1 MLEDLGIRKAVDYA
15 ERVGIGT
22 MPAVPS
28 LALGAGEVTL
38 ESLTT
43 AYSVFATGGL
53 RRTPIYIKRVEDAEG
68 QVLYSTPYESSQ
80 VISPQTAFLMSHML
94 ADVVNHGTAYP
105 ARQLGF
111 RLPAA
116 GKTGTTNDYRD
127 AWFVGYTPR
136 LVTGVWVGFDQP
148 QTIVSRGYAA
158 TVAVPIWAGFMRK
171 ATDGD
176 PAEWYK
182 APAGVVGA
190 QVCRLSG
197 KRPTENCQGEFMQT
211 SDGSSSSVPSVYTEY
226 FVRGTQ
232 PDDYC
237 DLHQRSIFSRMAGWI
252 GGASPSAPIQN
263 RVGERRASEDDEVV
277 REAETRRDERQ
288 AEAQPQEPPKKKR
301 GFWSRVF
308 GIGKSDEKKPKK

>member
-1 MLEDLGIRKAVDYA
+1 
-15 ERVGIGT
+15 
-22 MPAVPS
+22 
-28 LALGAGEVTL
+28 LGAGEVTL

-53 RRTPIYIKRVEDAEG
+53 RRTPIYIKRVEDSEG
-68 QVLYSTPYESSQ
+68 KVLYTSPYESSQ
-80 VISPQTAFLMSHML
+80 VISQQTAFLMTHML

-148 QTIVSRGYAA
+148 QTILSRGYAA
-158 TVAVPIWAGFMRK
+158 TVAVPLWAGFMRK
-171 ATDGD
+171 ATEGD

-182 APAGVVGA
+182 APAGIVA
-190 QVCRLSG
+190 TQVCRLSG
-197 KRPTENCQGEFMQT
+197 KRPTENCQGEFIQT
-211 SDGSSSSVPSVYTEY
+211 GDGSYSTVSSVYTEY
-226 FVRGTQ
+226 FVRGTE
-232 PDDYC
+232 PDDSC
-237 DLHQRSIFSRMAGWI
+237 TLHENRSIFSRMAGWI
-252 GGASPSAPIQN
+252 GAAPSAPIQE
-263 RVGERRASEDDEVV
+263 RVGDRRGNDSDDEDD
-277 REAETRRDERQ
+277 RNRQ
-288 AEAQPQEPPKKKR
+288 AEVRRDDREPEVQPQEPPKKKR

-308 GIGKSDEKKPKK
+308 GRGDKNDDKKNEKKPKN